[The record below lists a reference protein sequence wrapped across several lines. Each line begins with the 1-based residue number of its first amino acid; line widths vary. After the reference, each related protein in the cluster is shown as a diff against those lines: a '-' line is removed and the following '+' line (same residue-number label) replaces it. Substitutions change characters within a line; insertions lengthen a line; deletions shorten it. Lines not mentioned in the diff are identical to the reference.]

1 MSRRYR
7 SDDGSC
13 RRVGERAQLSMPLV
27 EAGIGV
33 VLILGL
39 AGMLALGTPAP
50 QASDPQLDAYA
61 ADVGTVLSEEPARH
75 DGTTRI
81 DEVSRSPEQFER
93 EADALERRVDDLL
106 PDNLLFRLEVQ
117 FDGSAGGTA
126 GSGDGNDGADS
137 GRAAETRTAGFDRP
151 AGAVTGS
158 ATVTTSHGRVRIEVW
173 YP

>member
-1 MSRRYR
+1 MSSRTRV
-7 SDDGSC
+7 DGAAPADS
-13 RRVGERAQLSMPLV
+13 GRAQLSMPLV

-39 AGMLALGTPAP
+39 AGLLALGTPAP

-75 DGTTRI
+75 AGTTRI
-81 DEVSRSPEQFER
+81 DEVSRSPERFER
-93 EADALERRVDDLL
+93 EADALEQRVDDLL

-117 FDGSAGGTA
+117 FEGSS
-126 GSGDGNDGADS
+126 GSGGADP
-137 GRAAETRTAGFDRP
+137 GAVGFERP

-158 ATVTTSHGRVRIEVW
+158 ATVTTSHGHVRIEVW